1 MTFTLGPG
9 PDTFKHL
16 FERVW
21 SVSVGGGRTSIRRSI
36 EQPFDLEATMATT
49 PARTRAASRPEM
61 PGAGPFTHEAPR
73 RATHLRLVATSEPPG
88 LAPARTMSDARS
100 PSRRQPPLR
109 LTRRGRLVLRSLVV
123 LVMLALMA
131 GAALTMAR
139 GADAA
144 DGPARTVAV
153 AHHVVLPGETLWG
166 IATSVAP
173 HADPRDTIARILEFN
188 TLTSSGVHAGQIL
201 AIPPNLPGR

>member
-1 MTFTLGPG
+1 MTFTLGLG

-16 FERVW
+16 FERFW
-21 SVSVGGGRTSIRRSI
+21 SVSVAGGRTSIRRSI

-49 PARTRAASRPEM
+49 PARTPAVSRPET
-61 PGAGPFTHEAPR
+61 PGGVPSTHGVPR

-88 LAPARTMSDARS
+88 SAPVTTPSGARS
-100 PSRRQPPLR
+100 AARPEPPLR

-123 LVMLALMA
+123 LVLLALMA
-131 GAALTMAR
+131 GVALTMAR

-166 IATSVAP
+166 IATSLAP

-188 TLTSSGVHAGQIL
+188 TLSSSAVHAGQIV